1 MGETYRSADQVR
13 AKASC
18 DPDGDGNYELRVE
31 SSFNGDE
38 RVWVRHFTS
47 KREMNI
53 CLEDIL
59 ATATTP
65 TTSPSP
71 PCSTLASRFM
81 GITQTV
87 VESAPMVVL
96 RIADKFVNVVHRH
109 ATARGEEK
117 SRNSG
122 TIPEREQLITV
133 TKYPHGVDVALDDA
147 APSMANTDTQPI
159 TIPVQEMVS
168 RDEVQKMSKN
178 SMKGEQ

>member
-1 MGETYRSADQVR
+1 MGEIYRSTDQVR

-18 DPDGDGNYELRVE
+18 DPDSDGNYELRVE

-47 KREMNI
+47 KHEMNT
-53 CLEDIL
+53 CLDDIL

-65 TTSPSP
+65 TTSPSHLRP
-71 PCSTLASRFM
+71 TLTSRFAGLARTM
-81 GITQTV
+81 VG
-87 VESAPMVVL
+87 SAPMVAL
-96 RIADKFVNVVHRH
+96 RIADKFVTVVHGYV
-109 ATARGEEK
+109 TARGEET

-147 APSMANTDTQPI
+147 ALSMANTDTQPI

-168 RDEVQKMSKN
+168 QHEVQKMSKN